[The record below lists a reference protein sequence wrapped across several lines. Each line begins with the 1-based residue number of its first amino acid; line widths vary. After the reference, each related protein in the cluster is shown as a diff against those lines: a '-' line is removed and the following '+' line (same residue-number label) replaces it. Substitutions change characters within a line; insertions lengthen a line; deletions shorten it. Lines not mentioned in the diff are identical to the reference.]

1 MNETPGTGLLHP
13 SSSHCHVS
21 FILTQHKCSNKVSV
35 IVQNSYFKAV
45 EIGNV
50 ELMFRIY
57 VLRL

>member
-1 MNETPGTGLLHP
+1 MAVSLEQTTEIMSGI
-13 SSSHCHVS
+13 S
-21 FILTQHKCSNKVSV
+21 FILTRHKCSNKVSV

-50 ELMFRIY
+50 ELMFRID